1 MIALSFNFIKS
12 HLSLSEC
19 QDSADTDLLI
29 VKRIFIISFFS
40 FFISFNWFDNIS
52 MKEYDDTYFKDD
64 DNDES

>member
-1 MIALSFNFIKS
+1 MIALSFSFIENC
-12 HLSLSEC
+12 LSLSEC

-29 VKRIFIISFFS
+29 VKEISVTSFFS

-52 MKEYDDTYFKDD
+52 MREYDDTYFKDD